1 MGRTTARRAGRRT
14 GPDGAG
20 DTSRSRR
27 RRRRGPARVLMACLA
42 LGAVLLTAGAAVA
55 YWRETRPPVTD
66 DQAADVTDA
75 LDASTRGPSPS
86 PSGSPSASASPK
98 ASPSPSAPPSPSTI
112 AIPATGPGTFVTARA
127 DGTTVGTGSH
137 VRRYKVLVEDGIDVR
152 PSAAADEIS
161 EVLADHRGWTRDGTD
176 SFRLVSSGS
185 YDFVVKI
192 ATPGTVDEICGAAGL
207 LTRGEVNCSVGTDVV
222 VNLKRWVLGSPEFDG
237 PIHEYRALIVNHEV
251 GHRIGHGH
259 ETCPGAGRPA
269 PAMMQQIKGLKGCV
283 ANAWPYDESGDYLGG
298 PAVP

>member
-1 MGRTTARRAGRRT
+1 MGRSTARRSNRRT

-20 DTSRSRR
+20 HRSRARR
-27 RRRRGPARVLMACLA
+27 RRRRGPTRAVLACLA

-66 DQAADVTDA
+66 DQVADVTDA
-75 LDASTRGPSPS
+75 LDASTAKPSASSSPSPS
-86 PSGSPSASASPK
+86 PSLK
-98 ASPSPSAPPSPSTI
+98 TSPSPSVSPSPSTI
-112 AIPATGPGTFVTARA
+112 AIPATGPGTFVTAQA
-127 DGTTVGTGSH
+127 DGTTVGTGSR
-137 VRRYKVLVEDGIDVR
+137 VRRYKVLVEDGVDIR

-161 EVLADHRGWTRDGTD
+161 EVLADDRGWTQDGTN

-192 ATPGTVDEICGAAGL
+192 ATPGTVDKICGAAGL

-283 ANAWPYDESGDYLGG
+283 ANAWPYDEAGDYLGG
-298 PAVP
+298 PSVP

>member
-1 MGRTTARRAGRRT
+1 MGRSTARRVSRRT

-20 DTSRSRR
+20 GGSRLRR
-27 RRRRGPARVLMACLA
+27 PGRRGPARAVLACVA
-42 LGAVLLTAGAAVA
+42 LGAVLLTAGGAVA

-66 DQAADVTDA
+66 DQVADVTDA
-75 LDASTRGPSPS
+75 LDASTRTPSQSPS
-86 PSGSPSASASPK
+86 VKTSPSVTASSSPSASDSPG
-98 ASPSPSAPPSPSTI
+98 TI
-112 AIPATGPGTFVTARA
+112 AVPATGPGTFVTARA
-127 DGTTVGTGSH
+127 DGSTVGTGSR
-137 VRRYKVLVEDGIDVR
+137 VRRYKVLVEEGLDVR
-152 PSAAADEIS
+152 PSAAAAEIS
-161 EVLADHRGWTRDGTD
+161 DVLADRRGWTRDGTN
-176 SFRLVSSGS
+176 SFRLVSGGS

-192 ATPGTVDEICGAAGL
+192 ATPGTVDRICGAAGL

-222 VNLKRWVLGSPEFDG
+222 VNLKRWVRGSPEFDG

-283 ANAWPYDESGDYLGG
+283 ANAWPYAEDGGYLGG
-298 PAVP
+298 PSVA